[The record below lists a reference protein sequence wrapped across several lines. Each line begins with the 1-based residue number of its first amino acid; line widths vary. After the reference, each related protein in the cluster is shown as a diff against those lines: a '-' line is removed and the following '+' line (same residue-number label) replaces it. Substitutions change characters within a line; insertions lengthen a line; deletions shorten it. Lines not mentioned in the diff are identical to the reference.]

1 MKDLQIL
8 GNRARGL
15 TRREAARHL
24 LACMASG
31 TLAWATA
38 AHPVWKHLSN
48 EKLMDELVTDS
59 PVRRLRF
66 LSESQFESLARLSEA
81 IVPGA
86 SKAQAAEFID
96 LLLSV
101 DAPKEQKE
109 FGDSLSSF
117 ETESVKRYGKK
128 LGAIAPAELNQLLN
142 DACSEPK
149 SDKNTQSLRNPFE
162 YLKEWI
168 SGAYYSSEIGMRE
181 LGWTP
186 DRVFSVFPGCT
197 HTESHS

>member
-1 MKDLQIL
+1 MKDLQIFES
-8 GNRARGL
+8 GARGL

-38 AHPVWKHLSN
+38 THPVWKHLSN
-48 EKLMDELVTDS
+48 EKLIEELGTDAT
-59 PVRRLRF
+59 VRRLHF
-66 LSESQFESLARLSEA
+66 LSEPQFESLARLSEA

-86 SKAQAAEFID
+86 SRAQAAEFID

-101 DAPKEQKE
+101 DTPKEQEE

-117 ETESVKRYGKK
+117 ETESVKRHGKK
-128 LGAIAPAELNQLLN
+128 LASIAPAELNQLLN
-142 DACSEPK
+142 DACSGPRG
-149 SDKNTQSLRNPFE
+149 DKNTQSPRNAFENLR
-162 YLKEWI
+162 EWVA
-168 SGAYYSSEIGMRE
+168 GAYYSSEIGMKE

-186 DRVFSVFPGCT
+186 DRVFSEFPDCA
-197 HTESHS
+197 HTEHHR